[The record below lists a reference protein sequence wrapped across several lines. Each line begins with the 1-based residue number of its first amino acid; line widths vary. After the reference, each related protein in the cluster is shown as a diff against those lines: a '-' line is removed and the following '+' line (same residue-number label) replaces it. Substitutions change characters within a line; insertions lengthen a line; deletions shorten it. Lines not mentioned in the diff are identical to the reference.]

1 MPRPTPCPPAPAPA
15 ATPSDATPAPA
26 PAESHQAHAQLLQSH
41 VSQLELQLRAQLQA
55 AARSE
60 SQRCEAV
67 ALHAAL
73 QHDLSVAQAEVG
85 RLSAQLAHIAGH
97 SEEQAAQLG
106 EVAERESDLVSEARR
121 GALERSLLQVLAATL
136 EAEAVDSGT
145 RAAAALAQNRQL
157 LSEMQARSHARP
169 PARLPAR
176 CRAVVP
182 YVCVCRRVCAL
193 RSTAPPTDLPGQ
205 EVSHLIDLLEGDKGV
220 VRARLAEST
229 AVHREELRKVSRPA
243 RRRRP
248 ARPPVPPVIDPS
260 VARPQVQAEAEARI
274 AEHAA
279 RARAAEEK
287 AAAARAARGGAREPA
302 RRRRSR
308 GGRRE
313 GAAR

>member
-1 MPRPTPCPPAPAPA
+1 MSAEPKAGTPTVILQDGTVLQNYPYPSPYAQQYAPPGYPPYPFAPPGFAPPGFAPPGFAPPYAPPPLPLPTPFPPAPAPA
-15 ATPSDATPAPA
+15 AAPSDSTPAPA

-106 EVAERESDLVSEARR
+106 EVAERESDLVAEARR

-169 PARLPAR
+169 PACPHAR
-176 CRAVVP
+176 CRAVP
-182 YVCVCRRVCAL
+182 WCRVCACVDVCA
-193 RSTAPPTDLPGQ
+193 RCVRRPHPPT
-205 EVSHLIDLLEGDKGV
+205 S
-220 VRARLAEST
+220 RARRCPT
-229 AVHREELRKVSRPA
+229 
-243 RRRRP
+243 
-248 ARPPVPPVIDPS
+248 
-260 VARPQVQAEAEARI
+260 
-274 AEHAA
+274 
-279 RARAAEEK
+279 
-287 AAAARAARGGAREPA
+287 
-302 RRRRSR
+302 
-308 GGRRE
+308 
-313 GAAR
+313 

>member
-1 MPRPTPCPPAPAPA
+1 MSAEAKAGTPTVILQDGTVLQNYPYPSPYAQQYAPPGYPPYPFAPPGFAPPGFAPPGFAPPYAPPPMPLPTPFPPAPAPA

-26 PAESHQAHAQLLQSH
+26 PADSHQAHAQLLQSH

-106 EVAERESDLVSEARR
+106 EVAERESDLVAEARR

-169 PARLPAR
+169 PVRPRAAVPCFGAACACVDVCAR
-176 CRAVVP
+176 CV
-182 YVCVCRRVCAL
+182 RRPH
-193 RSTAPPTDLPGQ
+193 PPT
-205 EVSHLIDLLEGDKGV
+205 S
-220 VRARLAEST
+220 RARRCPT
-229 AVHREELRKVSRPA
+229 
-243 RRRRP
+243 
-248 ARPPVPPVIDPS
+248 
-260 VARPQVQAEAEARI
+260 
-274 AEHAA
+274 
-279 RARAAEEK
+279 
-287 AAAARAARGGAREPA
+287 
-302 RRRRSR
+302 
-308 GGRRE
+308 
-313 GAAR
+313 

>member
-1 MPRPTPCPPAPAPA
+1 MSAEAKAGTPTVILQDGTVLQNYPYPSPYAQQYAPPGYPPYPFAPPGFAPPGFAPPGFAPPYAPPPMPLPTPFPPAPAPA
-15 ATPSDATPAPA
+15 AASSDSAAPA

-157 LSEMQARSHARP
+157 LSEMQARSLTPARP
-169 PARLPAR
+169 PARALP
-176 CRAVVP
+176 CRGAV
-182 YVCVCRRVCAL
+182 
-193 RSTAPPTDLPGQ
+193 
-205 EVSHLIDLLEGDKGV
+205 
-220 VRARLAEST
+220 
-229 AVHREELRKVSRPA
+229 
-243 RRRRP
+243 
-248 ARPPVPPVIDPS
+248 
-260 VARPQVQAEAEARI
+260 
-274 AEHAA
+274 
-279 RARAAEEK
+279 
-287 AAAARAARGGAREPA
+287 
-302 RRRRSR
+302 
-308 GGRRE
+308 
-313 GAAR
+313 

>member
-1 MPRPTPCPPAPAPA
+1 MPLPTPFPPAPAPA
-15 ATPSDATPAPA
+15 ARIHDAAPA

-106 EVAERESDLVSEARR
+106 EVAERESDLVAEARR

-157 LSEMQARSHARP
+157 LSEMQARSHAPARP
-169 PARLPAR
+169 PARALP
-176 CRAVVP
+176 CRALVP
-182 YVCVCRRVCAL
+182 RVCVCVDVCA
-193 RSTAPPTDLPGQ
+193 RCVRRPHPPT
-205 EVSHLIDLLEGDKGV
+205 S
-220 VRARLAEST
+220 RARRCPT
-229 AVHREELRKVSRPA
+229 
-243 RRRRP
+243 
-248 ARPPVPPVIDPS
+248 
-260 VARPQVQAEAEARI
+260 
-274 AEHAA
+274 
-279 RARAAEEK
+279 
-287 AAAARAARGGAREPA
+287 
-302 RRRRSR
+302 
-308 GGRRE
+308 
-313 GAAR
+313 

>member
-1 MPRPTPCPPAPAPA
+1 MSAEPKAGTPTVILQDGTVLQNYPYPSPYAQQYAPPGYPPYPFAPPGFAPPGFAPPGFAPPYAPPPLPLPTPFPPAPAPA
-15 ATPSDATPAPA
+15 AASSDSAAPA

-169 PARLPAR
+169 PARAR
-176 CRAVVP
+176 AAVVP
-182 YVCVCRRVCAL
+182 
-193 RSTAPPTDLPGQ
+193 
-205 EVSHLIDLLEGDKGV
+205 
-220 VRARLAEST
+220 
-229 AVHREELRKVSRPA
+229 
-243 RRRRP
+243 
-248 ARPPVPPVIDPS
+248 
-260 VARPQVQAEAEARI
+260 
-274 AEHAA
+274 
-279 RARAAEEK
+279 
-287 AAAARAARGGAREPA
+287 
-302 RRRRSR
+302 
-308 GGRRE
+308 
-313 GAAR
+313 

>member
-1 MPRPTPCPPAPAPA
+1 MSAEAKAGTPTVILQDGTVLQNYPYPSPYAQQYAPPGYPPYPFAPPGFAPPGFAPPGFAPPYAPPPMPLPTPFPPAPAPA
-15 ATPSDATPAPA
+15 AESSDAAPA

-106 EVAERESDLVSEARR
+106 EVAERESDLVAEARR

-169 PARLPAR
+169 PACPRAAVPW
-176 CRAVVP
+176 CR
-182 YVCVCRRVCAL
+182 VCVCVDVCA
-193 RSTAPPTDLPGQ
+193 RCVRRPHPPT
-205 EVSHLIDLLEGDKGV
+205 S
-220 VRARLAEST
+220 RARRCPT
-229 AVHREELRKVSRPA
+229 
-243 RRRRP
+243 
-248 ARPPVPPVIDPS
+248 
-260 VARPQVQAEAEARI
+260 
-274 AEHAA
+274 
-279 RARAAEEK
+279 
-287 AAAARAARGGAREPA
+287 
-302 RRRRSR
+302 
-308 GGRRE
+308 
-313 GAAR
+313 

>member
-1 MPRPTPCPPAPAPA
+1 MSAEAKAGTPTVILQDGTVLQNYPYPSPYAQQYAPPGYPPYPFAPPGFAPPGFAPPYAPPPMPLPTPFPPAPAPA

-26 PAESHQAHAQLLQSH
+26 PADSHQAHAQLLQSH

-169 PARLPAR
+169 PVRPRAAVPCFGAACVCVYVCAR
-176 CRAVVP
+176 CV
-182 YVCVCRRVCAL
+182 RRPH
-193 RSTAPPTDLPGQ
+193 PPT
-205 EVSHLIDLLEGDKGV
+205 S
-220 VRARLAEST
+220 RARRCPT
-229 AVHREELRKVSRPA
+229 
-243 RRRRP
+243 
-248 ARPPVPPVIDPS
+248 
-260 VARPQVQAEAEARI
+260 
-274 AEHAA
+274 
-279 RARAAEEK
+279 
-287 AAAARAARGGAREPA
+287 
-302 RRRRSR
+302 
-308 GGRRE
+308 
-313 GAAR
+313 

>member
-1 MPRPTPCPPAPAPA
+1 MSAEAKAGTPTVILQDGTVLQNYPYPSPYAQQYAPPGYPPYPFAPPGFAPPYAPPPMPLPTPFPPAPAPA
-15 ATPSDATPAPA
+15 AAASDSTPAPA
-26 PAESHQAHAQLLQSH
+26 PADSHQAHAQLLQSH

-85 RLSAQLAHIAGH
+85 RLSAQLSHIAGH

-157 LSEMQARSHARP
+157 LSEMQARSLTPARP
-169 PARLPAR
+169 PARALP

-182 YVCVCRRVCAL
+182 CVRVCVGVCA
-193 RSTAPPTDLPGQ
+193 RCVRRPHPPT
-205 EVSHLIDLLEGDKGV
+205 S
-220 VRARLAEST
+220 RARRCPT
-229 AVHREELRKVSRPA
+229 
-243 RRRRP
+243 
-248 ARPPVPPVIDPS
+248 
-260 VARPQVQAEAEARI
+260 
-274 AEHAA
+274 
-279 RARAAEEK
+279 
-287 AAAARAARGGAREPA
+287 
-302 RRRRSR
+302 
-308 GGRRE
+308 
-313 GAAR
+313 